1 MPTYK
6 VVETSCVTDDKLERI
21 INEWVSTGWIL
32 NGIQFAM
39 RENSNRPAMAF
50 IMFVREEKETATESD

>member
-6 VVETSCVTDDKLERI
+6 VVETSCVTDDELERI